1 MGLYDYAVEA
11 YLRKRGE
18 AARSGQ
24 GLEDYTM
31 EQRRELEAG
40 PPLPQEP
47 AQQTSPTPPHLDTD
61 PYRHRSAYA
70 APPEAPP
77 PVLPYMPPAISRP
90 APNITPPVVNLQE
103 EDVDKLL
110 AKPRVQA
117 PPEPALTEPEVDRA
131 LEERSK
137 LTPPV
142 QQEPAL
148 REVAPPRV
156 LPKQVP
162 VDPNDVLIPFLQKE
176 EGKRLKS
183 YKDADGRSI
192 GYGFYLDNRDSRAVF
207 DKFGIKDFDEIYKG
221 NKEISEADARNLM
234 QYRVDE
240 ANRFIDQRLGRDTLT
255 PNQRAALVS
264 LYYNGGPSL
273 LGPRLLNAARQGDW
287 NAVDR
292 EIREFSNRKKDPAL
306 AARRRREADL
316 FRGQSSTSIANKP
329 DDLQGFSGA
338 DGIQGGMGSDDINK
352 IDMKAAFDK
361 GVPNAASQIWQ
372 GTINSLG
379 YKDEDAFK
387 KDALNRG
394 SKAHEF
400 FSALIGI
407 DFAFAAES
415 AKRRMI
421 EQAEE
426 DRLTMLGITD
436 PHELA
441 AMRVR
446 KKQGRAAP
454 GEDSLLTSKRKLIP

>member
-1 MGLYDYAVEA
+1 M
-11 YLRKRGE
+11 
-18 AARSGQ
+18 
-24 GLEDYTM
+24 
-31 EQRRELEAG
+31 
-40 PPLPQEP
+40 
-47 AQQTSPTPPHLDTD
+47 
-61 PYRHRSAYA
+61 
-70 APPEAPP
+70 
-77 PVLPYMPPAISRP
+77 LPYMPPAISRP
-90 APNITPPVVNLQE
+90 APQITPPVVNLQE

-110 AKPRVQA
+110 AKPRLQV
-117 PPEPALTEPEVDRA
+117 PPEPTLPEPEVDRA

-142 QQEPAL
+142 QADPAL

-162 VDPNDVLIPFLQKE
+162 VDPNDVLIPFLQRE
-176 EGKRLKS
+176 EDKKLKS
-183 YKDADGRSI
+183 YPDAGGRSV
-192 GYGFYLDNRDSRAVF
+192 GYGFYLDNRDSREVF
-207 DKFGIKDFDEIYKG
+207 DKFGIKDFDEVYAGRKQIT
-221 NKEISEADARNLM
+221 EADARNLM

-287 NAVDR
+287 SAVDR
-292 EIREFSNRKKDPAL
+292 EIREFSNKKRDPVL

-316 FRGQSSTSIANKP
+316 FRGRSSNLANKP
-329 DDLQGFSGA
+329 DDLKGFSGS
-338 DGIQGGMGSDDINK
+338 DGLQGGMGTDDINK
-352 IDMKAAFDK
+352 INLIPTIDKAA
-361 GVPNAASQIWQ
+361 PNAAVQIWQ
-372 GTINSLG
+372 GTINNLG

-394 SKAHEF
+394 SKAHAF
-400 FSALIGI
+400 FSAFLGI

-415 AKRRMI
+415 AKQRMI
-421 EQAEE
+421 EQAEA

-446 KKQGRAAP
+446 KKAGRSSP
-454 GEDSLLTSKRKLIP
+454 GEDSLLTSKRKSSP